1 MFCSAAQG
9 LQTALEKR
17 MRLTARPGLR
27 SGFHLVAAS
36 RSGPGSSSASSG
48 PIPTGGYD
56 LVDRWCETVLIELRA
71 AAYPEPPCSPVGEVE
86 AARVLKRLRE
96 PGAELAGKNA

>member
-36 RSGPGSSSASSG
+36 RSGPGSPRSANTASAFARPRPTGPRSSSASSG

-56 LVDRWCETVLIELRA
+56 LVDHWCETVLIELRA
-71 AAYPEPPCSPVGEVE
+71 AAYPEPPCSPVGEV
-86 AARVLKRLRE
+86 
-96 PGAELAGKNA
+96 